1 MIHSFDFDFIEMAA
15 SLAVPINPELLVW
28 ARETTGYSLEAA
40 AAKLTIKPEKL
51 SGIEVGQAAP
61 SLAQL
66 KKMADVYKRP
76 LAVFFLAQAP
86 ERQPEVHDFR
96 LQLGVMLRPY
106 APRLNNEIRQ
116 ARLRRDDALE
126 LAQTLEEP
134 APAFTHRATSDEAP
148 EAVAARVRA
157 LLGITLE
164 QQHRFRLTEVALKA
178 WKTAV
183 EAQSVLVFETSRI
196 TSEEMRGVSLPADV
210 LPIIILN
217 GGEAHAGRL
226 FTLLH
231 EFTHL
236 LLRQGGVCDLAPV
249 DNETPDA
256 RIEAFCNAVAGNV
269 LVPVDALLA
278 ELPHQRSHAWDMGEL
293 EALAS
298 RFSVSRE
305 VVLRRLLVLGRT
317 TTAHYEAM
325 RVRFQE
331 ESRRLSEERKNRK
344 KESAGGPPPSVMA
357 VRNLGRPYIRLVL
370 SAYSHERIDLSTV
383 SDYLGVKLKHLRRIE
398 SLVYGREAGA

>member
-1 MIHSFDFDFIEMAA
+1 MTIYYNFDFLDMAT

-28 ARETTGYSLEAA
+28 ARETAGYPLEAA
-40 AAKLTIKPEKL
+40 AKKLAIKPEKL
-51 SGIEVGQAAP
+51 SEIETEGIAP
-61 SLAQL
+61 SFALL
-66 KKMADVYKRP
+66 KKAADVYKRP
-76 LAVFFLAQAP
+76 LAIFFLARAP
-86 ERQPEVHDFR
+86 ERPPEVHDFR
-96 LQLGVMLRPY
+96 LQPGVMRRPY
-106 APRLNNEIRQ
+106 APRLNNELRQ

-126 LAQTLEEP
+126 LAQALEEP
-134 APAFTHRATSDEAP
+134 VPAFTHQATADEAP

-164 QQHRFRLTEVALKA
+164 QQHGFRRTDEALKA
-178 WKTAV
+178 WKAAV
-183 EAQSVLVFETSRI
+183 EAQSTLVFETSRI

-249 DNETPDA
+249 DDGSPDA

-269 LVPVDALLA
+269 LVPADALLA
-278 ELPHQRSHAWDMGEL
+278 ELPHQRNHAWDMAEL
-293 EALAS
+293 EILAS
-298 RFSVSRE
+298 RFSVSRI
-305 VVLRRLLVLGRT
+305 VILRRLLTLRRT
-317 TTAHYEAM
+317 MEAHYRIM
-325 RVRFQE
+325 DQRLQE
-331 ESRRLSEERKNRK
+331 ENRRLAERKK

-357 VRNLGRPYIRLVL
+357 VRNLGRPYIKLVL
-370 SAYSHERIDLSTV
+370 TAYSRERIDLSTV
-383 SDYLGVKLKHLRRIE
+383 SDYLGVKIRHLPRIE
-398 SLVYGREAGA
+398 SLVYGREAVA